1 MPLDFRSFVADLK
14 RRAGD
19 IHGGTCNAT
28 VKHPLTTG
36 TWMGSCNVT
45 SRSPRG
51 TQRRCHR
58 NRLTFRKLGSS
69 GIQKGLQGWSSGV
82 FAVGLPQTEVFYRV
96 SLVVKI
102 LSASRLS
109 VIFISQRHLS
119 RFSVI
124 FISVFQTQ
132 RWCVIFIRYHHWWL
146 VGPAGAQMELD
157 DFWQTHL
164 TAEAMATGRQY
175 GGDQG
180 LT

>member
-1 MPLDFRSFVADLK
+1 MRRQSCITFAAFVVPLDFRSFVADLK

-69 GIQKGLQGWSSGV
+69 GIQKGLRFRSSGV

-96 SLVVKI
+96 TLVVKI

-124 FISVFQTQ
+124 FYHYIVFFKPRDGLSFSFVTTIGGWSTRQVP
-132 RWCVIFIRYHHWWL
+132 RWSWTIFGKR
-146 VGPAGAQMELD
+146 
-157 DFWQTHL
+157 T
-164 TAEAMATGRQY
+164 
-175 GGDQG
+175 
-180 LT
+180 